1 VRHYGS
7 SASQDGWSETEETE
21 DGPAIAP
28 RVVMLR
34 SICLKLV
41 KVTAVVVCL
50 GIGTSACWG
59 YGHDGR
65 DGRYGRDDHH
75 EERHEER
82 R

>member
-1 VRHYGS
+1 
-7 SASQDGWSETEETE
+7 
-21 DGPAIAP
+21 
-28 RVVMLR
+28 MR